1 MLDAACNG
9 RCGCASRTGLLVTEV
24 SKSWRT
30 LWKRWP
36 IYRCV
41 AVTNDSTENADK
53 MSRSVERAKNTAP
66 HPSPASGRGRVG
78 GRHMPFAR
86 RRPCGPVLVL
96 RAEEPRPRIADY
108 VAPLVVERT
117 TRPIAAR
124 TSDRISPGVGGI
136 GNVAWRHRIG
146 RIGRVR
152 NRTADDGARSKATE
166 NAEPHAAAA
175 TARISVVRNG
185 DRGKRE
191 HTCGGD
197 SGHRCLHVLTSSG
210 NDRVAIVR
218 LYPGFLKP
226 RLSIHAPVRD
236 ISDAPKPPCVPRLRR
251 FRHADR
257 NLGNRYLTSLANLS
271 EIC

>member
-41 AVTNDSTENADK
+41 AVTNDSTENADE

-146 RIGRVR
+146 RICRVR

-166 NAEPHAAAA
+166 NAQPHAAAA
-175 TARISVVRNG
+175 TARISVVGTETAASANTPAAAIAVIVVFMFLPRQGMIALRSFDCTQVFSNHVYPSTRRYG
-185 DRGKRE
+185 ISRMPPSRRASLGYA
-191 HTCGGD
+191 D
-197 SGHRCLHVLTSSG
+197 SGTPTG
-210 NDRVAIVR
+210 I
-218 LYPGFLKP
+218 
-226 RLSIHAPVRD
+226 
-236 ISDAPKPPCVPRLRR
+236 
-251 FRHADR
+251 
-257 NLGNRYLTSLANLS
+257 
-271 EIC
+271 

>member
-96 RAEEPRPRIADY
+96 RAEEPRPRIADH

-124 TSDRISPGVGGI
+124 TSDRISPGVGRI
-136 GNVAWRHRIG
+136 GHVARRHRIG
-146 RIGRVR
+146 RICRVR
-152 NRTADDGARSKATE
+152 NRAADDGAGCKATD
-166 NAEPHAAAA
+166 NAEPDSAAA
-175 TARISVVRNG
+175 TARVSVVRNG
-185 DRGKRE
+185 DRSKRE

-210 NDRVAIVR
+210 MIALRSFSV
-218 LYPGFLKP
+218 P
-226 RLSIHAPVRD
+226 RFSQTSLSIHAPVRD
-236 ISDAPKPPCVPRLRR
+236 ISDAPKPPCVPSVTQIPIC
-251 FRHADR
+251 DR
-257 NLGNRYLTSLANLS
+257 NLGNLTLTSLANLS